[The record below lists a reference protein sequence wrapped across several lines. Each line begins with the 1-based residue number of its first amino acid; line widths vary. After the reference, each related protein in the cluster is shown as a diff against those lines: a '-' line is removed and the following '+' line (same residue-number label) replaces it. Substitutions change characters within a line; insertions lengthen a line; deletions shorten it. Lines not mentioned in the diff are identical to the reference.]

1 MKKTSSKI
9 LALGL
14 SLTMFLTACGAGGA
28 GKATEGT
35 TAAGAGSSAAAETTA
50 AAGGAS
56 GETFVIGNP
65 QPLTGVNAQ
74 VGESANMAAALAVK
88 VINEAGGFNGVPVK
102 LVNYDDQGSPEEA
115 VKIANKMIQVDKV
128 NAILGSLTSSNV
140 LAAGGIYNEAKIPT
154 IGTGNSP
161 TWMLQ
166 GWEYVFR
173 AGLNTALSMPHIAE
187 KMVELD
193 IKSVAVFRG
202 LDDAAKSSAEA
213 FVEEAKKVGI
223 EVTTVESY
231 TEGDTDFSGQ
241 VAKMIN
247 TKPDAVF
254 CSTNGP
260 TQAIFAKQLR
270 QLGYNKLCFNR
281 EGIPVDTL
289 NVAGEAANNWVFSYP
304 YVVYSDVEEATDPEM
319 KEFLQLYVDE
329 YGVMPFH
336 DCAYRS
342 WDAMMVFWEASKIA
356 GSNDS
361 DAIKDAISQIK
372 DFKSL
377 GGMLDFTDGTR
388 EGLHTLNDYIIS
400 DGKYLDF
407 NQWLEEGNYEKLAE

>member
-1 MKKTSSKI
+1 MKKQLSKI

-14 SLTMFLTACGAGGA
+14 SLTMFLTACGAG
-28 GKATEGT
+28 KTST
-35 TAAGAGSSAAAETTA
+35 KTDETTTGA
-50 AAGGAS
+50 AVSESTTGTAEV
-56 GETFVIGNP
+56 GEIFIIGNP

-74 VGESANMAAALAVK
+74 VGESANMAAELAVK
-88 VINEAGGFNGVPVK
+88 VINKEGGFNGVPIK

-128 NAILGSLTSSNV
+128 DAILGSLTSSNV

-161 TWMLQ
+161 TWMQQ

-173 AGLNTALSMPHIAE
+173 AGLNTALSMPHVTE
-187 KMVELD
+187 KMLNLD
-193 IKSVAVFRG
+193 VKKVAVFRG
-202 LDDAAKSSAEA
+202 LDDAAKTSAET
-213 FVEEAKKVGI
+213 FIEEAKKAGI
-223 EVTTVESY
+223 EVTTIESY

-247 TKPDAVF
+247 SKPDAVF

-270 QLGYNKLCFNR
+270 QLGFDKLCFNR
-281 EGIPVDTL
+281 EGIPVDTI
-289 NVAGEAANNWVFSYP
+289 NVAGDAVNNWVFAYP
-304 YVVYSDVEEATDPEM
+304 YVVYNSIEEAKDPEM
-319 KEFLQLYVDE
+319 KEFLELYVQA

-356 GSNDS
+356 GSNDKE
-361 DAIKDAISQIK
+361 AIKDAISKIK

-377 GGMLDFTDGTR
+377 GGILDFTDGTR
-388 EGLHTLNDYIIS
+388 EGLHTLNDYIII

-407 NQWLEEGNYEKLAE
+407 NEWIKAGNITKLAE

>member
-1 MKKTSSKI
+1 MKKKLISI
-9 LALGL
+9 FALAMAF
-14 SLTMFLTACGAGGA
+14 TMFLTACSSGT
-28 GKATEGT
+28 KTEGDAT
-35 TAAGAGSSAAAETTA
+35 GANGE
-50 AAGGAS
+50 S
-56 GETFVIGNP
+56 GKHFVIGNP

-74 VGESANMAAALAVK
+74 VGESANMAAELAVK

-115 VKIANKMIQVDKV
+115 VKIASKMIQVDKV
-128 NAILGSLTSSNV
+128 DAILGSLTSSNV
-140 LAAGGIYNEAKIPT
+140 LAAGGIYNDAKIPT

-161 TWMLQ
+161 TWMQQ

-173 AGLNTALSMPHIAE
+173 AGLNTALSMPHLAN

-193 IKSVAVFRG
+193 IKKVAVFRG
-202 LDDAAKSSAEA
+202 LDDAAKTSAET

-223 EVTTVESY
+223 EITTVESY

-241 VAKMIN
+241 IAQIIN
-247 TKPDAVF
+247 SKPDAVF

-270 QLGYNKLCFNR
+270 QLGFNTLCFNR

-289 NVAGEAANNWVFSYP
+289 NVAGEAANNWVFAYP
-304 YVVYSDVEEATDPEM
+304 YVVYENIDDAIDPEM
-319 KEFLQLYVDE
+319 KEFLQLYYDE
-329 YGVMPFH
+329 YGVMPYH

-342 WDAMMVFWEASKIA
+342 WDAMMVFWEATKIA
-356 GSNDS
+356 GSNDG
-361 DAIKDAISQIK
+361 DAIKDAINQIK

-377 GGMLDFTDGTR
+377 GGMLDFSDGSG
-388 EGLHTLNDYIIS
+388 EGLHSLNDYIIV

-407 NQWLEEGNYEKLAE
+407 NEWLEEGNYSKLQEQ